1 MATATAQGAAAVQA
15 RARFPVPL
23 LLLALISFAYAPFLY
38 AVFTYPAA
46 RQFGYATLNDI
57 AIGSA
62 LFFMLVLVL
71 AMLFWN
77 SARPAPRPVAVAQG
91 AAATASQAAAPG
103 SPRVRRVTAQDP
115 SSRPGAPLAYNLPAG
130 APDGLQGG
138 WQRYKFPAERT
149 GGVYIDVDVRID
161 DLTRPRTDEGT
172 PRGLYILRVRD
183 EVARVCVQCDL
194 ISHCHG
200 KVAALITREEMRG
213 NFECVP
219 GLKKMV
225 NAKIASM
232 KKPKEQPPAKNLEVA
247 AAPAPSVEDGPLPA
261 PFPSP
266 AAAPAELPPE

>member
-1 MATATAQGAAAVQA
+1 VAAE
-15 RARFPVPL
+15 
-23 LLLALISFAYAPFLY
+23 
-38 AVFTYPAA
+38 
-46 RQFGYATLNDI
+46 
-57 AIGSA
+57 
-62 LFFMLVLVL
+62 
-71 AMLFWN
+71 
-77 SARPAPRPVAVAQG
+77 
-91 AAATASQAAAPG
+91 
-103 SPRVRRVTAQDP
+103 DP
-115 SSRPGAPLAYNLPAG
+115 SARPGAPPAYNLPVS
-130 APDGLQGG
+130 APDELQGG

-149 GGVYIDVDVRID
+149 GGVHIDVDVRID

-200 KVAALITREEMRG
+200 KVAALITMEEMRG

>member
-15 RARFPVPL
+15 RAPFPVPL

-161 DLTRPRTDEGT
+161 DLTRPRTDEIT

-183 EVARVCVQCDL
+183 EVARVCAQCDL
-194 ISHCHG
+194 INHCHG
-200 KVAALITREEMRG
+200 KVAALITREDMLG

-225 NAKIASM
+225 NTKLEWM
-232 KKPKEQPPAKNLEVA
+232 KREKEAAAAMAAQIPLETAPPAEQI
-247 AAPAPSVEDGPLPA
+247 PADP
-261 PFPSP
+261 
-266 AAAPAELPPE
+266 PAEPADTAPQELPKA